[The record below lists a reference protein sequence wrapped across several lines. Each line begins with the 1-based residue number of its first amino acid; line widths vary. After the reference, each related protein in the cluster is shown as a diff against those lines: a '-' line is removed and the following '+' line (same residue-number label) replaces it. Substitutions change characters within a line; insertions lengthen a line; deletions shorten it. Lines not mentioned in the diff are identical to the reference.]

1 MFNDPPSPG
10 GAPEEPLTEL
20 APLARRWAATCC
32 MATEGGGSCEPYHAL
47 WPYLRLMGLGKTLSG
62 QGAQFLREMGD
73 WARGRAAPDR
83 LERPQVLV
91 SGSADASMLAHVL
104 HAARGAAL
112 AVDVTVVDRCETPLR
127 LSQWYAERVGFA
139 GLTVA
144 CSDVLD
150 FSPTRRFDLVVTS
163 SFLGYFAPAER
174 VRLFQAYAG
183 LMAPGA
189 RLVFANRL
197 RAGPTDRAVG
207 FSPAQADAFVRQVRL
222 SAAAMPVACGPDPD
236 ALAAL
241 AQRYCALFHSYPLND
256 ASGVAALAASA
267 GLRVLRIDGLHH
279 TAAQAAVSGPTT
291 SDASPYVFVVLQR
304 PAA

>member
-1 MFNDPPSPG
+1 MSNETPSLDGHP
-10 GAPEEPLTEL
+10 AEPLTEL

-32 MATEGGGSCEPYHAL
+32 VAHDAGVSCEPYHAL

-62 QGAQFLREMGD
+62 HGAQFLHEMGD
-73 WARGRAAPDR
+73 WARDWVTRGRR
-83 LERPQVLV
+83 ERPQVLV
-91 SGSADASMLAHVL
+91 SGSADASMLAHVV

-112 AVDVTVVDRCETPLR
+112 EVDVTVVDRCETPLR
-127 LSQWYAERVGFA
+127 LSQWYAERVGFS

-150 FSPTRRFDLVVTS
+150 FRPARRFDLVVTS

-174 VRLFQAYAG
+174 VRLFQAYAD

-197 RAGPTDRAVG
+197 RAGPADQVVG
-207 FSPAQADAFVRQVRL
+207 FSPAQAEAFVRQVRL
-222 SAAAMPVACGPDPD
+222 SAATLPLACGPDPD

-241 AQRYCALFHSYPLND
+241 AQRYCALFRSYPLND
-256 ASGVAALAASA
+256 ASAVAALAASA

-279 TAAQAAVSGPTT
+279 TAAQAVVSGPTT

-304 PAA
+304 PEA